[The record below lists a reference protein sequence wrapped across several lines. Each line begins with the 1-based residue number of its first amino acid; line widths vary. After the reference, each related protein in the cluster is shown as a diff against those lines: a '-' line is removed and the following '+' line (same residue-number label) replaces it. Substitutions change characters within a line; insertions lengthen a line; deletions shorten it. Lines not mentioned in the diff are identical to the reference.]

1 MADPSTHPGMNTRT
15 KSRKPCVPHDGTVRH
30 MQTVITQRDLRNNN
44 ADIMRRLEEGETFII
59 TRNGKQV
66 GVLTP
71 MKRPQFARMTDVL
84 EAFRGLPEMSYAELR
99 RDLDEFIDQD
109 PTPRFFKE

>member
-1 MADPSTHPGMNTRT
+1 MATT
-15 KSRKPCVPHDGTVRH
+15 
-30 MQTVITQRDLRNNN
+30 ITQRDLRNNN

-66 GVLTP
+66 GALTP
-71 MKRPQFARMTDVL
+71 MSRPQFARTIDVL
-84 EAFRGLPEMSYAELR
+84 EAFKGLPEMSYAELR

-109 PTPRFFKE
+109 PTPRFFNE

>member
-1 MADPSTHPGMNTRT
+1 MADFSTHQGMNTRT
-15 KSRKPCVPHDGTVRH
+15 KSRKPRLAHDGTVRP
-30 MQTVITQRDLRNNN
+30 MQTTITQRDLRNNN

-59 TRNGKQV
+59 TRNGKQI

-84 EAFRGLPEMSYAELR
+84 EAFKGLPEMSYAELR

>member
-1 MADPSTHPGMNTRT
+1 MNTRM
-15 KSRKPCVPHDGTVRH
+15 KSRKPCVALSATVQD
-30 MQTVITQRDLRNNN
+30 MQTTITQRDLRNNN

-59 TRNGKQV
+59 TRNGKQI

-71 MKRPQFARMTDVL
+71 MKRPHFARMSDVL
-84 EAFRGLPEMSYAELR
+84 EAFKGLPEMSYAELR

-109 PTPRFFKE
+109 PTPRFFND